1 MRLDMQRDKILEKR
15 KGFAWRT
22 IVAVTWFSL
31 CILVAYFFVDWLFES
46 ETLTYNFFHSRLSI
60 PWEWDDWTIDAA
72 LIFVVVVAMNVLLLL
87 GYSMFS
93 TTGRRR
99 PGRASLYSHDPDP
112 DDRRFDYR

>member
-1 MRLDMQRDKILEKR
+1 MRLDMQHERMLEKR

-22 IVAVTWFSL
+22 IVAVIWFTL
-31 CILVAYFFVDWLFES
+31 CILAAYFFVDWLFDS

-60 PWEWDDWTIDAA
+60 PWEWDDWIINAA
-72 LIFVVVVAMNVLLLL
+72 LILVAVVIMNIFLLL

-99 PGRASLYSHDPDP
+99 PGRPSLYSQDPDP
-112 DDRRFDYR
+112 DDNRYNYH